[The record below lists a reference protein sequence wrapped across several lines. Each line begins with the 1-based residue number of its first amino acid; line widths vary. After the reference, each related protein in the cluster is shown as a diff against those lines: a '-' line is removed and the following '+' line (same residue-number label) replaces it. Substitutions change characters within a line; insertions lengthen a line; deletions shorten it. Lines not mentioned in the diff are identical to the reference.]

1 MFDTIVL
8 VLVFGGIA
16 ISVIKGI
23 LNSDNELREGDPD
36 YNYYKGK
43 QRLARVD
50 EEVENEL
57 KTASSIVKVI
67 DIYYMESKPYV
78 GKTFFPIVIFWLYK
92 MKIQKKLK
100 KIQLFNVEV
109 SHFEKGDYYLLIPF
123 AIKEVFEFRLRLKI
137 MNDSTVFHDY
147 EEIECVKE
155 GKKMLQLKLK
165 LRKNHI

>member
-23 LNSDNELREGDPD
+23 LNSDNELREGDSD

-57 KTASSIVKVI
+57 KIASSIVKVI
-67 DIYYMESKPYV
+67 DTYYTESKPFID
-78 GKTFFPIVIFWLYK
+78 KTFYPIFIFWLYK
-92 MKIQKKLK
+92 MKIQRKLK
-100 KIQLFNVEV
+100 KIDLFNIEV
-109 SHFEKGDYYLLIPF
+109 SHFEKGDYFIQIPF
-123 AIKEVFEFRLRLKI
+123 AIKDVFKQKLGYEI
-137 MNDSTVFHDY
+137 MHGSTVFNDY
-147 EEIECVKE
+147 EEIEYIKE
-155 GKKMLQLKLK
+155 DKKMLQLKLK
-165 LRKNHI
+165 LRKNHT